1 MTSHYLKKK
10 NTDSDYAKN
19 AKRIC
24 KDFEYLKSDTLL
36 VAVVFENFRKM
47 CLEMYELDPAKFLL
61 APGLTW
67 QVAFK
72 KTKVILELLSDIDM
86 LLMIEKWIRAR
97 LCHSINR

>member
-1 MTSHYLKKK
+1 MQ
-10 NTDSDYAKN
+10 KN

-36 VAVVFENFRKM
+36 VAVVFENFRKT

-86 LLMIEKWIRAR
+86 LLMIEKWIRGR